1 MLKSLS
7 KQINI
12 IDFEINI
19 QDAIKN
25 YFIHGSRS
33 NKKLIPIHSYVANHL
48 KNKTH
53 LKINALPDKEIN
65 IIGKYYNK
73 KVDICLYN
81 DVQNYG
87 HISIKFIMS
96 NYSQNSNNYFESLIG
111 ELINLKI
118 NGLIQWFILI
128 IFDEIPYFDKNGNIK
143 YYQRFNN
150 FSKYQKLVDDKI
162 LDFLTIIVINNGKKL
177 IHPSKKQEISYN
189 NFNIIKEYPISFTET
204 SLNFIK
210 KINIISK

>member
-1 MLKSLS
+1 MLNNL
-7 KQINI
+7 INEISI
-12 IDFEINI
+12 IDFEMNI

-25 YFIHGSRS
+25 YFIYGSRS
-33 NKKLIPIHSYVANHL
+33 NKKLIPIHSYIAKYL
-48 KNKTH
+48 QCKTK

-81 DVQNYG
+81 NIQNYG
-87 HISIKFIMS
+87 QISIKFIMS
-96 NYSQNSNNYFESLIG
+96 NYLQNSNNYFESLIG
-111 ELINLKI
+111 ELINLKV

-128 IFDEIPYFDKNGNIK
+128 IFDEIPYFDHNGKIKN
-143 YYQRFNN
+143 YQKFNN
-150 FSKYQKLVDDKI
+150 FSRYQKLVYDKI

-177 IHPSKKQEISYN
+177 IHPSKKQEIEYH
-189 NFNIIKEYPISFTET
+189 NFKIIKEYPISFTET

-210 KINIISK
+210 KINTISK

>member
-1 MLKSLS
+1 
-7 KQINI
+7 
-12 IDFEINI
+12 
-19 QDAIKN
+19 
-25 YFIHGSRS
+25 
-33 NKKLIPIHSYVANHL
+33 
-48 KNKTH
+48 
-53 LKINALPDKEIN
+53 
-65 IIGKYYNK
+65 
-73 KVDICLYN
+73 
-81 DVQNYG
+81 
-87 HISIKFIMS
+87 MS

-189 NFNIIKEYPISFTET
+189 NFNIIQEYPISFTET

-210 KINIISK
+210 KINIISKYA